1 MRPAAAFR
9 WRRGSLSDPG
19 PDFPR
24 FGLGRRLLYIRRD
37 LAAHAPAIFA
47 AFADPSAFAAAGAG
61 NRASGFLLRPFGA
74 PPLFVRHNR
83 RGGLIRYLID
93 DVYFGPIAR
102 PVRELTV
109 TAEARMRGVAVAEPL
124 GAMVAAIAPGLYR
137 GAFITRPIAGFTLW
151 EFLRADDDARV
162 RAHVVG
168 LARRAIDTMHR
179 MGLFHADLNLHNL
192 FVSTAGDDLGVVI
205 LDLDKARLFPGPLAA
220 ARRRANLA
228 RLARSI
234 RKLDPAGARIDAPLR
249 VLLTD
254 A

>member
-1 MRPAAAFR
+1 MRPDAAFR
-9 WRRGSLSDPG
+9 WRRGSFSDPG

-47 AFADPSAFAAAGAG
+47 TLATLRAPDAPGKG
-61 NRASGFLLRPFGA
+61 NRASGFVIRPQGA
-74 PPLFVRHNR
+74 PELFVRYGR
-83 RGGLIRYLID
+83 RGGLIRYLLE

-124 GAMVAAIAPGLYR
+124 GAIVETIARGLYR
-137 GAFITRPIAGFTLW
+137 GAFLTRPLTGFTLW
-151 EFLRADDDARV
+151 AFVCADDDPRV
-162 RAHVVG
+162 RAHVVAQ
-168 LARRAIDTMHR
+168 ARRAVDLMHR
-179 MGLFHADLNLHNL
+179 MGLYHADLNLHNL
-192 FVSTAGDDLGVVI
+192 FVSTASDNLEVVM
-205 LDLDKARLFPGPLAA
+205 LDLDKARLFPGPLAPG
-220 ARRRANLA
+220 RRRANLA

-234 RKLDPAGARIDAPLR
+234 RKLDPSGARIDAPLR
-249 VLLTD
+249 ALLTS